1 MPSVLAT
8 EPRPFQAAMLDAIR
22 FWEPRRIVYN
32 LALAAVAVYCVARTW
47 PHFRPAFE
55 PTTILPI
62 LVLAGL
68 ANLCYSAAYVIE
80 MLVQASGSWH
90 RRRWILWLL
99 GTLFAMA
106 FTFYWI
112 MDEIYPA
119 VPFRP

>member
-1 MPSVLAT
+1 VALI
-8 EPRPFQAAMLDAIR
+8 DAIR
-22 FWEPRRIVYN
+22 FWETRRIVYN
-32 LALAAVAVYCVARTW
+32 LALTAVAVYCVVRTW
-47 PHFRPAFE
+47 PHFRPAID
-55 PTTILPI
+55 PSSILPI

-80 MLVQASGSWH
+80 ALVQAPEGAPAAGPPPAGTWR

-106 FTFYWI
+106 FEFYWI
-112 MDEIYPA
+112 MDEIYAA